1 MDESAYTRLVYMFI
15 KLTNTANGHQ
25 GNSIYINIDHI
36 TAIYEFVRDGGS
48 LVTCI
53 HSNMGT
59 PITWEVEE
67 SPTTVL
73 KLVGEFRV

>member
-1 MDESAYTRLVYMFI
+1 MDESAYTRLVHMFI

-36 TAIYEFVRDGGS
+36 TAIYEFARDGGS

-67 SPTTVL
+67 LPTTVL

>member
-1 MDESAYTRLVYMFI
+1 MDESAYTRLVFMFI

-25 GNSIYINIDHI
+25 GDSIYINIDHI
-36 TAIYEFVRDGGS
+36 TAIYEFARDGGS

-67 SPTTVL
+67 SVNQIMNL
-73 KLVGEFRV
+73 IEDIKV

>member
-1 MDESAYTRLVYMFI
+1 MFI

-36 TAIYEFVRDGGS
+36 TAIYEFARDGGS

-67 SPTTVL
+67 LPTTVL

>member
-1 MDESAYTRLVYMFI
+1 MDESAYTRLVHMFI

-25 GNSIYINIDHI
+25 GDSIYINIDHI
-36 TAIYEFVRDGGS
+36 TAIYEFARDGGS

-67 SPTTVL
+67 TAKQVMDL
-73 KLVGEFRV
+73 IEEAKL